1 MLLDI
6 YADHA
11 AAAMEHLVQI
21 VIHDKA
27 EIGLAAGAVE
37 QHDLVAVILL
47 KHRCNQ
53 FDIMVD
59 LIVFADHIV
68 LQLAVCGQNTDLAQQ
83 RGGLIDT
90 DQILTAAGEQGI
102 GGVRLFFITRLTLRL
117 LHLHAACSSGERH
130 DSAALGIDKHALVK
144 FFSLRSKKCTE
155 CSGIRGRGTALKTK
169 RPVLP
174 VERKFGIKFFLSRS
188 ECADRTDKII
198 TIFRHSRRNACEQQ
212 LQLGNI
218 ALLHSRSVPFC
229 IAPPGR
235 CKCLSLL
242 YYSTINR
249 RACAIR

>member
-1 MLLDI
+1 
-6 YADHA
+6 
-11 AAAMEHLVQI
+11 
-21 VIHDKA
+21 
-27 EIGLAAGAVE
+27 
-37 QHDLVAVILL
+37 
-47 KHRCNQ
+47 
-53 FDIMVD
+53 MVD
-59 LIVFADHIV
+59 LIVFANHIV
-68 LQLAVCGQNTDLAQQ
+68 FQLAVCGQNTDLAQQ

-90 DQILTAAGEQGI
+90 DQILTAAVEQGI
-102 GGVRLFFITRLTLRL
+102 GGVRLFLIARLTLRL

-130 DSAALGIDKHALVK
+130 DSAALGIDQHALVK
-144 FFSLRSKKCTE
+144 FFSLRGKKCTE

-174 VERKFGIKFFLSRS
+174 VERKFGIKFFLSGS

-218 ALLHSRSVPFC
+218 ALLHSRSSVLFR
-229 IAPPGR
+229 IAPPER

-249 RACAIR
+249 RACAICNDKKEAVEKLRFSDNLYSVFAEHQSYEGSHTEILSL